1 MNFRFICLA
10 LAFTIGLM
18 AGLHSHSAKAQAL
31 SISEAYAA
39 IPHRQTPYDPQ
50 VSPLEVTDAEFL
62 SVLFTLTDEAMR
74 LRVEALQQL
83 YNNYEYAYMNDYN
96 MKYDEVLKRLRR
108 LPATG
113 AAKTAQYIIIDAIQ
127 EQKDFLNKW
136 AEAPQEE
143 LQDYRNYQSHKSVKN
158 SHRALLRAFG
168 ILMDAFPQEAPHN
181 KRAFFD
187 HLCALDFI

>member
-10 LAFTIGLM
+10 LALTIGLTT
-18 AGLHSHSAKAQAL
+18 GLYSQNAKAL
-31 SISEAYAA
+31 TISEAYAA
-39 IPHRQTPYDPQ
+39 IPHRQTPYNPQ
-50 VSPLEVTDAEFL
+50 ISPLEITDAEFL

-74 LRVEALQQL
+74 LRVEALNQL

-143 LQDYRNYQSHKSVKN
+143 LQSYRDYKSHKAVRN

-168 ILMDAFPQEAPHN
+168 ILMDAFPQEDPQN
-181 KRAFFD
+181 KKAFFD